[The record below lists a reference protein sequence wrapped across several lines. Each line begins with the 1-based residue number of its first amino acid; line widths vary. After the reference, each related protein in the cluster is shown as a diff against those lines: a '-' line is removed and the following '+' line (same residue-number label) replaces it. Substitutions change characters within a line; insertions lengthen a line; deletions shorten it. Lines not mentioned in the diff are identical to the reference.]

1 MGISEVNVFE
11 DVDDV
16 VQVAVAATEAV
27 KDLLRVNEDVND
39 NDDEVAAEVVGDKLL
54 VAEDS
59 ILLVED
65 AVSVELV
72 VREAPD
78 EAVEIEKVDVRERVL
93 LNVLE
98 MVVVLE
104 SVDVDVDVDERL
116 GDKPEAQLP
125 YADWQ
130 PGKAQ

>member
-1 MGISEVNVFE
+1 M
-11 DVDDV
+11 
-16 VQVAVAATEAV
+16 
-27 KDLLRVNEDVND
+27 
-39 NDDEVAAEVVGDKLL
+39 
-54 VAEDS
+54 VAEDNT
-59 ILLVED
+59 LLVED